1 MVNPVYV
8 LVPDKIN
15 VPEPDLVSFVPLTT
29 LNIVL
34 EPLLVIV
41 APSVAP
47 LEAILTPRF
56 AFNVTP
62 SAKDNVA
69 EFPICN

>member
-1 MVNPVYV
+1 M
-8 LVPDKIN
+8 
-15 VPEPDLVSFVPLTT
+15 PDLVSFVPLTT

-41 APSVAP
+41 APSLP
-47 LEAILTPRF
+47 PPEAILTPRF

-62 SAKDNVA
+62 SPRDSVA
-69 EFPICN
+69 EFPIFN